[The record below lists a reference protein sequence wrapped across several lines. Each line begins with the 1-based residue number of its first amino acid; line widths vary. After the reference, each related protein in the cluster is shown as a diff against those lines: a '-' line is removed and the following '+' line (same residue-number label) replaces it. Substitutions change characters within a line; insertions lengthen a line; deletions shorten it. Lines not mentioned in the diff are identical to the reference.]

1 MINLFFLVTEFV
13 LYGFSI
19 YLLCYRDDRILFYLP
34 VTFYAYFM
42 INPVAP
48 ASLHYLLT
56 SLLIGKI
63 IYYHPNFL
71 KNNIF
76 AVLLALLYFFLLHKT
91 DDFVSIRPHMF
102 SVTSLFIFI
111 SLTPEVYKKYSRQE
125 LFHELYQSAII
136 ILVLFV
142 LNALASTASG
152 YAPTEMY
159 GITSGLLFGNQDTT
173 YFNILAFAFFVAIYR
188 LTSQQRPME
197 LIIFIVAL
205 AFIMLSLRRSAMGLS
220 ALAVI
225 TMLSILVFR
234 GKVDKVV
241 GFVLLSVFAG
251 AIIFFSTDFIQE
263 FIHRYELRKLDE
275 RELAEEK
282 RFFEYDMLFRDT
294 FISYDYDP
302 WLGYALFDSPGNY
315 GKGAFGDRSLH
326 GDLTNIFHST
336 GLVGLLLYL
345 SMVTTA
351 FVQALLRVKSI
362 TDLLIICFC
371 AIAFSVY
378 TITGRYTQVDS
389 MLMMILLLMLPMG
402 KIRRKILN
410 NEVSTNNA
418 SRQLS

>member
-1 MINLFFLVTEFV
+1 
-13 LYGFSI
+13 
-19 YLLCYRDDRILFYLP
+19 
-34 VTFYAYFM
+34 M

-76 AVLLALLYFFLLHKT
+76 AVLLALLYLFLLHKT
-91 DDFVSIRPHMF
+91 SDFVFIRPYMF
-102 SVTSLFIFI
+102 SVISLFIFI
-111 SLTPEVYKKYSRQE
+111 PLTPEVYKKYNRPELFQE
-125 LFHELYQSAII
+125 LYKSSII

-173 YFNILAFAFFVAIYR
+173 YFNILAFTFFAAIYR
-188 LTSQQRPME
+188 LISHKRPIE
-197 LIIFIVAL
+197 LIIFIIAL
-205 AFIMLSLRRSAMGLS
+205 SFIMLSLRRSVMGLS
-220 ALAVI
+220 ALAVL
-225 TMLSILVFR
+225 TMLIILVLR
-234 GKVDKVV
+234 GKVDKVI

-263 FIHRYELRKLDE
+263 FISRYELRKLDE

-282 RFFEYDMLFRDT
+282 RFFEYDMLFKDT

-302 WLGYALFDSPGNY
+302 WLGYGLFDSPGNY

-336 GLVGLLLYL
+336 GIVGLLLYL
-345 SMVTTA
+345 SMIATA
-351 FVQALLRVKSI
+351 FVQALMRVKSS

-371 AIAFSVY
+371 AIAFGIY
-378 TITGRYTQVDS
+378 TITGRYTQVDN
-389 MLMMILLLMLPMG
+389 MLMMILLLMLPLG
-402 KIRRKILN
+402 KVKRKLLKNDNPNDKIN
-410 NEVSTNNA
+410 TV
-418 SRQLS
+418 LS